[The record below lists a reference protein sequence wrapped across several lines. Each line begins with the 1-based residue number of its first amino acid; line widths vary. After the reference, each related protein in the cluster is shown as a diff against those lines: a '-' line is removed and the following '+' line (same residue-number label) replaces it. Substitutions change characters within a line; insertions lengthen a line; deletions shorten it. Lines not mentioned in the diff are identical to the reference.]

1 MRSRIVKCTS
11 ALVFLMLATVSG
23 RLLANEEVVEIESR
37 PGVTQKFILIK
48 PEQPKAAVILIPGA
62 WGKLDLG
69 TSFGFTT
76 INPDYAPSFVVESRK
91 EFAKKGLMVAVID
104 SPSDRKNIGMG
115 WGWRV
120 YEAHARDIAAVVA
133 FLKKQAN
140 VPVWLAG
147 SSNAS
152 LSAANFVS
160 QFGYGDVH
168 GLAIGAA
175 MTNITPDNEFSP
187 TFSAQ
192 YRYGAMSVSGLDSFT
207 GPVLIYWHKDDEC
220 ALSPPADAPRL
231 AAKFTKSQKVEV
243 RYIERKSY
251 PASSRSN
258 PCLTGS
264 IHDLNGVHHDAVE
277 IIIEFILRNSN
288 ISQAAQQSAPGD
300 APKAA
305 RP

>member
-1 MRSRIVKCTS
+1 MRSIIVECTFM
-11 ALVFLMLATVSG
+11 LVFLMLATASD
-23 RLLANEEVVEIESR
+23 RLLASEEVVEIESR
-37 PGVTQKFILIK
+37 PGVTQKFIFIK
-48 PEQPKAAVILIPGA
+48 PEQPKAAVVLIPGA

-69 TSFGFTT
+69 TFFGATT
-76 INPDYAPSFVVESRK
+76 INTDYAPSFVVESRK
-91 EFAKKGLMVAVID
+91 EFAKNGLMVAVID
-104 SPSDRKNIGMG
+104 SPSDRKKAGMG

-120 YEAHARDIAAVVA
+120 YGSHARDIAAVVA

-160 QFGYGDVH
+160 EFGNGDVH

-175 MTNITPDNEFSP
+175 MTNITPDNEFNP
-187 TFSAQ
+187 GFSAQ
-192 YRYGAMSVSGLDSFT
+192 YRFGAMSVSGLDTFT

-220 ALSPPADAPRL
+220 VLSPPADAPRL
-231 AAKFTKSQKVEV
+231 AAKFTKSRKVDV
-243 RYIERKSY
+243 QYIERKSY

-264 IHDLNGVHHDAVE
+264 IHDLNGVHEDAVE
-277 IIIEFILRNSN
+277 IIVKYILANS
-288 ISQAAQQSAPGD
+288 
-300 APKAA
+300 
-305 RP
+305 

>member
-11 ALVFLMLATVSG
+11 ALVLLMLATASG
-23 RLLANEEVVEIESR
+23 QLLADEKIVEIESR
-37 PGVTQKFILIK
+37 PGVTQKFIFIK
-48 PEQPKAAVILIPGA
+48 PEQPKAAVVLIPGA

-69 TSFGFTT
+69 NFFGVTT
-76 INPDYAPSFVVESRK
+76 INPDYAPSFAVKSRK
-91 EFAKKGLMVAVID
+91 DFAKNSLMVAVID
-104 SPSDRKNIGMG
+104 SPSDRKKDGMG

-120 YEAHARDIAAVVA
+120 TDAHARDIEAVVT

-160 QFGYGDVH
+160 RIGNGGVH

-187 TFSAQ
+187 AFSAR

-220 ALSPPADAPRL
+220 VLSPPADAPRL
-231 AAKFTKSQKVEV
+231 AGKFTKSQKVEV

-251 PASSRSN
+251 PASSRTN

-264 IHDLNGVHHDAVE
+264 IHDLNGVHEDAVE
-277 IIIEFILRNSN
+277 ILVEYILRNSTIN
-288 ISQAAQQSAPGD
+288 QAAQQGAPGD

>member
-1 MRSRIVKCTS
+1 MSSRTIECAS
-11 ALVFLMLATVSG
+11 ALVVLMLATASG
-23 RLLANEEVVEIESR
+23 RPLADEKVVEIESR
-37 PGVTQKFILIK
+37 PGVTQKFIFIK

-69 TSFGFTT
+69 AFLGAIS
-76 INPDYAPSFVVESRK
+76 INPAYAPTFAVESRK
-91 EFAKKGLMVAVID
+91 DFAKNSLMVAVID
-104 SPSDRKNIGMG
+104 SPSDRRKDGMG

-120 YEAHARDIAAVVA
+120 TDAHARDIEAVVA

-140 VPVWLAG
+140 VPVWLGG

-160 QFGYGDVH
+160 RIGNGGVH

-187 TFSAQ
+187 AFSTR

-220 ALSPPADAPRL
+220 VLSPPADAPRL
-231 AAKFTKSQKVEV
+231 AGKFTKSQKVEV
-243 RYIERKSY
+243 RYIERKAY
-251 PASSRSN
+251 PASSRTN

-264 IHDLNGVHHDAVE
+264 IHDLNGVHGDAVE
-277 IIIEFILRNSN
+277 ILVEYILRNSTPDH
-288 ISQAAQQSAPGD
+288 AAQQRAPED
-300 APKAA
+300 APKAP